1 MADLR
6 EDPVFFELLTG
17 SYLRLVGHP
26 LVAAGRDAAW
36 LYGDAPFALLSH
48 DAALDPRFVYANR
61 AAQARFEYS
70 WDEFIGLPSRLSAE
84 APERGERQRLLDA
97 VARNGFM
104 SGYRG
109 IRITKTGRRFR
120 LEDGVIWE
128 LIDAGGVRR
137 GQAAMFSQWTD
148 L

>member
-1 MADLR
+1 MAGIR
-6 EDPVFFELLTG
+6 EDPAFFELLTA
-17 SYLRLVGHP
+17 SYLRLVGQP
-26 LVAAGRDAAW
+26 LVDAGRDAAW
-36 LYGDAPFALLSH
+36 LYGDAPFAVLAH
-48 DAALDPRFVYANR
+48 DAERDPRFVYANR

-70 WDEFIGLPSRLSAE
+70 WDEFAGLPSRLSAE

-104 SGYRG
+104 TGYRG
-109 IRITKTGRRFR
+109 IRVTKTGRRFR

-128 LIDAGGVRR
+128 LVEAGGVRR
-137 GQAAMFSQWTD
+137 GQAAMFSRWTE